1 MVDNFS
7 SRASKKINPLRTHRC
22 EKGGNS
28 LYSKHPNENGQK
40 SLYQSRN
47 GFIRIYSGKLP
58 IVTSF
63 DVNAGHL
70 QMEVQAGGAIVSCKA
85 VSSNQSHAG
94 TGPKPRRS
102 QSLNPLFLCDQNGV
116 LIPAPR
122 LFNPLPIPM
131 TAPMTVAIARQPM
144 MAVVLYPDRMFI
156 RSLHMSSL
164 PFPTW
169 IASSWQKKSWHRTP
183 DSYFSPQRAVISSG
197 SGIMRRAPLLLTI
210 KEAPALALLSM
221 RSNSSASRSSRRT
234 SVLSSCNPSAPVF
247 F

>member
-7 SRASKKINPLRTHRC
+7 SRASKKINPLHTHRC

-70 QMEVQAGGAIVSCKA
+70 QMEVQAGGATVSCKA

-94 TGPKPRRS
+94 TGPKTRRS

-116 LIPAPR
+116 H
-122 LFNPLPIPM
+122 
-131 TAPMTVAIARQPM
+131 T
-144 MAVVLYPDRMFI
+144 
-156 RSLHMSSL
+156 
-164 PFPTW
+164 
-169 IASSWQKKSWHRTP
+169 
-183 DSYFSPQRAVISSG
+183 
-197 SGIMRRAPLLLTI
+197 
-210 KEAPALALLSM
+210 
-221 RSNSSASRSSRRT
+221 
-234 SVLSSCNPSAPVF
+234 
-247 F
+247 

>member
-7 SRASKKINPLRTHRC
+7 SRASKKINPLHPHRC

-94 TGPKPRRS
+94 TGPKTRRRS
-102 QSLNPLFLCDQNGV
+102 QSLNPLS
-116 LIPAPR
+116 
-122 LFNPLPIPM
+122 IPM
-131 TAPMTVAIARQPM
+131 IAPMTITIARRPM
-144 MAVVLYPDRMFI
+144 MAVALYPDRMFI
-156 RSLHMSSL
+156 RSLHISSL

-210 KEAPALALLSM
+210 REAAALARLSI
-221 RSNSSASRSSRRT
+221 RLNS
-234 SVLSSCNPSAPVF
+234 
-247 F
+247 

>member
-85 VSSNQSHAG
+85 VSPTSPTQAQVQR
-94 TGPKPRRS
+94 PAAVV
-102 QSLNPLFLCDQNGV
+102 NPL
-116 LIPAPR
+116 IP
-122 LFNPLPIPM
+122 
-131 TAPMTVAIARQPM
+131 
-144 MAVVLYPDRMFI
+144 
-156 RSLHMSSL
+156 
-164 PFPTW
+164 
-169 IASSWQKKSWHRTP
+169 
-183 DSYFSPQRAVISSG
+183 YFSVTKMVPTPKKPTPL
-197 SGIMRRAPLLLTI
+197 MTWAPS
-210 KEAPALALLSM
+210 LAE
-221 RSNSSASRSSRRT
+221 SA
-234 SVLSSCNPSAPVF
+234 C
-247 F
+247 